1 MSQEICA
8 YSRIIKIISM
18 FPFKIFV
25 VSAFSLSLWS
35 LLVSFL
41 KVWGKGQR
49 CFFPCELVKVHLL
62 KRPILPS
69 IKLPWSLIENQYVS
83 VYFRTPL
90 RWSID
95 LYTLSYTNT
104 HHFDYC
110 NFIINHKNQSVNHT
124 NLFFSFLK
132 IVLAIQ
138 GPSSQFYPKKTLK
151 L

>member
-1 MSQEICA
+1 
-8 YSRIIKIISM
+8 M
-18 FPFKIFV
+18 FLFKIFV

-83 VYFRTPL
+83 IYFRTHPRPPTPARARRL
-90 RWSID
+90 PAPRQGRSLPAGTASGPPAGGWQHFFFLMPSNSIFTKSIPCLVLKWLATQERVYF
-95 LYTLSYTNT
+95 LY
-104 HHFDYC
+104 
-110 NFIINHKNQSVNHT
+110 KE
-124 NLFFSFLK
+124 K
-132 IVLAIQ
+132 
-138 GPSSQFYPKKTLK
+138 PKLVPYV
-151 L
+151 